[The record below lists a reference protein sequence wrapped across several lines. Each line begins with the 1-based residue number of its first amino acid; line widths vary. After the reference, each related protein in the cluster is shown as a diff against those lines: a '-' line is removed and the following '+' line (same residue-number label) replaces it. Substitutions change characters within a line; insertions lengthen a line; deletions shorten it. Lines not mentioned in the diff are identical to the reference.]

1 MNKIDFDLY
10 QVKPKNRSNVMFCS
24 LSLLKRL
31 NLAVERANYE
41 KVYSGTVETET
52 STGRRKSTAEVLE
65 SLYQRFN
72 FCHPADYRARSMSV
86 SDVVVLHE
94 NGRETAH
101 FCDDIASWTCR
112 SSFSRHQWSIWKPEV
127 FLWMVTSVPGTPLQH
142 P

>member
-52 STGRRKSTAEVLE
+52 STGHS
-65 SLYQRFN
+65 
-72 FCHPADYRARSMSV
+72 
-86 SDVVVLHE
+86 
-94 NGRETAH
+94 
-101 FCDDIASWTCR
+101 
-112 SSFSRHQWSIWKPEV
+112 
-127 FLWMVTSVPGTPLQH
+127 
-142 P
+142 

>member
-1 MNKIDFDLY
+1 MSKIDFDLY

-31 NLAVERANYE
+31 HLAVERANYE

-86 SDVVVLHE
+86 S
-94 NGRETAH
+94 GRQLSDERKRPDLL
-101 FCDDIASWTCR
+101 CIDLR
-112 SSFSRHQWSIWKPEV
+112 SSQPER
-127 FLWMVTSVPGTPLQH
+127 LHHHLIY
-142 P
+142 